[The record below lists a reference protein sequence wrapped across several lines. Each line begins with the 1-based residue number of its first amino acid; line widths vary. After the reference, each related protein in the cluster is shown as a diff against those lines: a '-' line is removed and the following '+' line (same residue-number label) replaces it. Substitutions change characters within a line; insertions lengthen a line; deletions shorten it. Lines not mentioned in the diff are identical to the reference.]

1 MVSSH
6 EHYAARTW
14 ERPPGVHTWTR
25 AASLNADQAYVIDR
39 KIISWSGVVQLWR
52 RRVVKYERRKRS
64 GEKRNPIL
72 LPNR

>member
-1 MVSSH
+1 
-6 EHYAARTW
+6 
-14 ERPPGVHTWTR
+14 VHTWTR

-64 GEKRNPIL
+64 GEKRNPYTPAQQIASTEDGDNED
-72 LPNR
+72 PRKR

>member
-1 MVSSH
+1 
-6 EHYAARTW
+6 
-14 ERPPGVHTWTR
+14 VHTWTR

-39 KIISWSGVVQLWR
+39 KIISWSGVVELWR